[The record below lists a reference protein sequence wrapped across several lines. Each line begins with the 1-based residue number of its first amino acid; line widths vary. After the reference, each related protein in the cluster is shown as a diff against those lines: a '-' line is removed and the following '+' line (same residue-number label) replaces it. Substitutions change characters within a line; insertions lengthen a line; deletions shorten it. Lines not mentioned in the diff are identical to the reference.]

1 MKNTAF
7 LPKGDPNRS
16 RGEPLDPEFYTAL
29 ASFLWLP
36 LLSVRAE
43 RKKAG
48 SLGGNSDRNITA
60 AHSVVLY
67 ALLDAISISD
77 ASNSAESS
85 ERRDY
90 LCRSVGEAFGMPPRD
105 RILLYA
111 LWRVDSRIQVQGAV
125 EDLSSSSVQLF
136 LDTPLFQAGTRRV
149 LDPDSVLL
157 HAMIILFVY

>member
-1 MKNTAF
+1 MKENAT

-48 SLGGNSDRNITA
+48 SIGGNSDRNITA

-67 ALLDAISISD
+67 ALLDALSISD
-77 ASNSAESS
+77 VSGGAESS
-85 ERRDY
+85 ERRKS
-90 LCRSVGEAFGMPPRD
+90 LCSCVGDAFGMPPRD

-111 LWRVDSRIQVQGAV
+111 LWRVDSRIEVQGAV
-125 EDLSSSSVQLF
+125 EDLCSSSVQLYQ
-136 LDTPLFQAGTRRV
+136 DTPLFLAG
-149 LDPDSVLL
+149 
-157 HAMIILFVY
+157 AQQI